1 MNSFTVTTFINRPLQ
16 DVFDFTTNP
25 ANAPQ
30 WQSGSKSAKWLSDSP
45 PGVGSVYQ
53 SVGKL
58 LGRETKIDVE
68 ITEWNAPNLWSG
80 KVSNGPMKI
89 EFSNKFEP
97 KDGGTQMVQHFKGEV
112 GGFFNMA
119 EGLAVKQI
127 QKQVETDGK
136 SLKNLLEANH

>member
-1 MNSFTVTTFINRPLQ
+1 MNSFTVTTFINRSIKE
-16 DVFDFTTNP
+16 VFDFTTNP
-25 ANAPQ
+25 ANATQ
-30 WQSGSKSAKWLSDSP
+30 WQSGTKSAKWLSDSP

-58 LGRETKIDVE
+58 LGRESKIEVE
-68 ITEWNAPNLWSG
+68 ITEWEAPNLWSG
-80 KVSNGPMKI
+80 KASNGSMKI
-89 EFSNKFEP
+89 EFSNKFEA
-97 KDGGTQMVQHFKGEV
+97 KDGGTQMVQFFQGEV

-136 SLKNLLEANH
+136 SLKALLEAK